1 MKLSNDSSAYLCHL
15 RCTKKAEGRWE
26 PCDKDPS
33 SWLYL
38 NPQPVTEGTSFG
50 VLRKTFW
57 GRVNSGHEFGWR
69 KTHLGPDFAGS
80 DQSVWAPNAER
91 VEVVLPA
98 KADDLLSD
106 PCELLRQTDKFAA
119 PNKQALLTYW
129 TMPLGTAERLHIAW
143 ECVRSFARL
152 IACNVTLAALSRCI
166 VQVSSERIFRSMLT
180 SSSSRVS
187 WDGGLST
194 DPMIKRLFVTTGRRS
209 LAGYGR
215 AIAMAKAFPKR

>member
-152 IACNVTLAALSRCI
+152 IACERDLGSIVALHSPGVIGADFPLHAHLLIVPRKLGWGIKHGPYDQTLIRD
-166 VQVSSERIFRSMLT
+166 
-180 SSSSRVS
+180 
-187 WDGGLST
+187 DGQEILG
-194 DPMIKRLFVTTGRRS
+194 RLWASHRNGEGIS
-209 LAGYGR
+209 
-215 AIAMAKAFPKR
+215 